1 MCVFLQNWS
10 KRHLDSNK
18 TEEVV
23 CQTPLNFI
31 HATSDIF
38 CFFKTESCPFD
49 LIMFFIFHYRIKW
62 RRQCIIWNLKQ
73 HSTLY
78 KEIDSFLE
86 NDTLLYNYTKIMLSL
101 IHTTYPKWYWLLKL
115 RIITKITKILWSIK
129 WYLLD
134 ISHTWWKNQT
144 IWKCL
149 HKPPRS
155 FQLHK

>member
-86 NDTLLYNYTKIMLSL
+86 NDTLLYNLYTIYFSWFNLHGLFVWFIQLTLNDTDCLNWESL
-101 IHTTYPKWYWLLKL
+101 QKLLKFFEVL
-115 RIITKITKILWSIK
+115 N
-129 WYLLD
+129 D
-134 ISHTWWKNQT
+134 IY
-144 IWKCL
+144 
-149 HKPPRS
+149 
-155 FQLHK
+155 